1 MCAVCAV
8 CAAPG
13 QVNSVQVHHC
23 AAVRTILISDYRVEV
38 KSHKCRPLN
47 ARVYPSSYE
56 RTETLFGKN
65 VLRPLAPILTENVMQ
80 NVCWSKVDLFV

>member
-47 ARVYPSSYE
+47 ARVSFFI
-56 RTETLFGKN
+56 RTDRNPAGKN

-80 NVCWSKVDLFV
+80 NVCWARVDLFV